1 MARILAVL
9 FVALLSFGVA
19 AGGSIFYQKNSK
31 PEAESMATPPVV
43 TVQKADSTEGPGEE
57 LPLAVRPPATSP
69 EEMVRFSLTM
79 GKREEALKKR
89 EEEIRQERLRLK
101 LAMEDLRTEQRELE
115 GLEEQVRGKIQIA
128 QDYVKNVNDKMQEL
142 DRQREAAKTEL
153 ETYQKHQADVDQ
165 NEMANI
171 KRMSTWFQA
180 MEPTKSAEYLS
191 ELAND
196 GEMDMAAQILG
207 NLEERE
213 ASKVLAAIK
222 EPGLVSQL
230 IDRFKSRKIPEKK
243 AP

>member
-1 MARILAVL
+1 MTRILAVL
-9 FVALLSFGVA
+9 LVALLSFGAA
-19 AGGSIFYQKNSK
+19 AGGSIVYQKTMKSK
-31 PEAESMATPPVV
+31 ETQSAPPAVV
-43 TVQKADSTEGPGEE
+43 VKKTESTEETGVE
-57 LPLAVRPPATSP
+57 LPMAVRPPSASP

>member
-89 EEEIRQERLRLK
+89 EEELKQERLRLK
-101 LAMEDLRTEQRELE
+101 LVIEDVRTEQRELE
-115 GLEEQVRGKIQIA
+115 GLEEQVRGKIVIA
-128 QDYVKNVNDKMQEL
+128 QDYLKSISEKEQEL
-142 DRQREAAKTEL
+142 AQQQDVAKKEL
-153 ETYQKHQADVDQ
+153 EKYQKHLDAMDQ
-165 NEMANI
+165 NETANI

-180 MEPTKSAEYLS
+180 MTPEKSAEYLS

-213 ASKVLAAIK
+213 ASKVLAAIR
-222 EPGLVSQL
+222 EPGLVTQL
-230 IDRFKSRKIPEKK
+230 IDRFKSREPPKK
-243 AP
+243 KP

>member
-89 EEEIRQERLRLK
+89 EEELKQERLRLK
-101 LAMEDLRTEQRELE
+101 LVIEDVRTEQRELE
-115 GLEEQVRGKIQIA
+115 GLEEQVRGKIVIA
-128 QDYVKNVNDKMQEL
+128 QDYLKSISEKEQEL
-142 DRQREAAKTEL
+142 AQQQDVANKEL
-153 ETYQKHQADVDQ
+153 EKYQKHLDAMDQ
-165 NEMANI
+165 NETANI

-180 MEPTKSAEYLS
+180 MTPEKSAEYLS

-213 ASKVLAAIK
+213 ASKVLAAIR
-222 EPGLVSQL
+222 EPGLVTQL
-230 IDRFKSRKIPEKK
+230 IDRFKSREPPKK
-243 AP
+243 KP

>member
-89 EEEIRQERLRLK
+89 EEELKQERLRLK
-101 LAMEDLRTEQRELE
+101 LVIEDVRTEQRELE
-115 GLEEQVRGKIQIA
+115 GLEEQVRGKIVIA
-128 QDYVKNVNDKMQEL
+128 QDYLKSISEKEQEL
-142 DRQREAAKTEL
+142 AQQQDVANKEL
-153 ETYQKHQADVDQ
+153 EKYQKHLDAMDQ
-165 NEMANI
+165 NETANI

-180 MEPTKSAEYLS
+180 MTPEKSAEYLS

-222 EPGLVSQL
+222 EPGLVTQL
-230 IDRFKSRKIPEKK
+230 IDRFKSREPPKK
-243 AP
+243 KP